1 MFSTELGVTLAT
13 ATVRSE
19 TEVIDITALFGAEVA
34 DAILEATTYGYS
46 DLDSMIADAY
56 SIKKVRLHL
65 AEARW
70 EHDMAE
76 NNWNRDIESMHFPLT
91 FKPAAKH

>member
-1 MFSTELGVTLAT
+1 MFSTELGVTIAT
-13 ATVRSE
+13 ATVRSD
-19 TEVIDITALFGAEVA
+19 TEVIDISALFGSEVA

-46 DLDSMIADAY
+46 DLDSMIADAH

-70 EHDMAE
+70 ENDMAE
-76 NNWNRDIESMHFPLT
+76 NSWNRDIETMHFPLT